1 MRGVVNSFVFAAFLA
16 VVGLAVQPS
25 RSFAAGHDGHWS
37 VLIITEKGTCDRAYR
52 YAVTVAHGRV
62 RYSGDAVVDLSGTV
76 TASGLVKVSIRRG
89 DQGASG
95 SGRLSGQSGAGTWH
109 GVGANGACVG
119 RWEAERR

>member
-1 MRGVVNSFVFAAFLA
+1 MRGVVNSFAFAAFLA
-16 VVGLAVQPS
+16 VLGLACQPS
-25 RSFAAGHDGHWS
+25 RAFAAGHDGNWS

-52 YAVTVAHGRV
+52 YAVTVANGRV
-62 RYSGDAVVDLSGTV
+62 RYSGEADVNLGGTV

-89 DQGASG
+89 DQGANG

-109 GVGANGACVG
+109 GVGANGACAG